1 MIAILKERAK
11 MKDNNSIFSIKDIHV
26 TVEGK
31 EVVKGVSLDI
41 KKGEK
46 HAMMGPNGSGKS
58 SLANALAG
66 HPNYEITSG
75 EAYLDGENLLELDA
89 TERSLA
95 GMFLA
100 FQYPLAIPG
109 VTVANFLRSAIK
121 ARSNGDD
128 SKLRNFRKELM
139 EKFKLL
145 NMNKAFATRYVN
157 DGFSGGEK
165 KRLEIL
171 QMAMLNPKIAIL
183 DETDS
188 GLDIDA
194 LKVVSNG
201 INKTSSGENG
211 ILLVTH
217 YQRILNYVKP
227 DRIHVMMDGKIVH
240 SGGAELAEQLE
251 EQGYDWLEQNSP
263 EEIGAKG

>member
-1 MIAILKERAK
+1 MVDKKA
-11 MKDNNSIFSIKDIHV
+11 IFSMRDIHV
-26 TVEGK
+26 NIEGK

-41 KKGEK
+41 WGGEK
-46 HAMMGPNGSGKS
+46 HAIMGPNGSGKS

-66 HPNYEITSG
+66 HPHYEITSG
-75 EAYLDGENLLELDA
+75 EAFIDGKNLLELDA

-95 GMFLA
+95 GLFLA

-109 VTVANFLRSAIK
+109 VTVANFLRTAIK
-121 ARSNGDD
+121 ARFGDD
-128 SKLRNFRKELM
+128 DSRLRKFRKELM
-139 EKFKLL
+139 EKLASLEIDKS
-145 NMNKAFATRYVN
+145 FATRYVN

-171 QMAMLNPKIAIL
+171 QMAMLKPRIAIL

-194 LKVVSNG
+194 LKIVSKG
-201 INKTSSGENG
+201 INSSATPDDGV
-211 ILLVTH
+211 LLVTH

-227 DRIHVMMDGKIVH
+227 DRVHVMIDGRIVK
-240 SGGAELAEQLE
+240 SGGPELAHQLE
-251 EQGYDWLEQNSP
+251 DQGYDRMKNQIP
-263 EEIGAKG
+263 ERIEA

>member
-1 MIAILKERAK
+1 MVDKK
-11 MKDNNSIFSIKDIHV
+11 VIFSIRDIHV
-26 TVEGK
+26 NIEGK

-41 KKGEK
+41 RGGEK
-46 HAMMGPNGSGKS
+46 HALMGPNGSGKS
-58 SLANALAG
+58 SLGNALAG

-75 EAYLDGENLLELDA
+75 EAFIDGKNLLELDA

-95 GMFLA
+95 GLFLA

-109 VTVANFLRSAIK
+109 VTVANFLRTAIK
-121 ARSNGDD
+121 ARFGNDD
-128 SKLRNFRKELM
+128 ARLRNFRRELM
-139 EKFKLL
+139 EKLASLEIDKS
-145 NMNKAFATRYVN
+145 FATRYVN

-171 QMAMLNPKIAIL
+171 QMAMLKPRIAIL

-194 LKVVSNG
+194 LKIVSKG
-201 INKTSSGENG
+201 INSSATSDDGV
-211 ILLVTH
+211 LLVTH

-227 DRIHVMMDGKIVH
+227 DRVHVMIDGRIVK
-240 SGGAELAEQLE
+240 SGGPELAHQLE
-251 EQGYDWLEQNSP
+251 DQGYDRMKNRIP
-263 EEIGAKG
+263 EKIEA

>member
-1 MIAILKERAK
+1 MVDKK
-11 MKDNNSIFSIKDIHV
+11 VIFSIHDIHV
-26 TVEGK
+26 NVEGK

-41 KKGEK
+41 RRGEK
-46 HAMMGPNGSGKS
+46 HALMGPNGSGKS
-58 SLANALAG
+58 SLGNALAG

-75 EAYLDGENLLELDA
+75 KAFIDGQNLLEMDA

-95 GMFLA
+95 GLFLA

-109 VTVANFLRSAIK
+109 VTVANFLRTAIK
-121 ARSNGDD
+121 ARSGGDD
-128 SKLRNFRKELM
+128 SRLRNFRKELM
-139 EKFKLL
+139 EKFRFLEIDKS
-145 NMNKAFATRYVN
+145 FATRYVN

-171 QMAMLNPKIAIL
+171 QMAMLKPRIAIL

-194 LKVVSNG
+194 LKIVSKG
-201 INKTSSGENG
+201 INDFSTSDDAV
-211 ILLVTH
+211 LLVTH

-227 DRIHVMMDGKIVH
+227 HRVHVMIDGRIVK
-240 SGGAELAEQLE
+240 SGGPELAHQLE
-251 EQGYDWLEQNSP
+251 DQGYERMKNQIP
-263 EEIGAKG
+263 KKIEA

>member
-1 MIAILKERAK
+1 MAVNKK
-11 MKDNNSIFSIKDIHV
+11 PVFSFEDIHV
-26 TVEGK
+26 EVEGK
-31 EVVKGVSLDI
+31 EVVRGVTLNI
-41 KKGEK
+41 GRGEK
-46 HAMMGPNGSGKS
+46 HALMGPNGSGKS

-66 HPNYEITSG
+66 HPNYHITSG
-75 EAYLDGENLLELDA
+75 KAQIEGGDLLTMDA
-89 TERSLA
+89 TERARA
-95 GMFLA
+95 GLFLA

-109 VTVANFLRSAIK
+109 VTVANFLRAALKSIHDNDESVL
-121 ARSNGDD
+121 RS
-128 SKLRNFRKELM
+128 FRKELA

-145 NMNKAFATRYVN
+145 EIEQAFATRYVN

-171 QMAMLNPKIAIL
+171 QMAVLNPKVAIL

-194 LKVVSNG
+194 LKIVSKG
-201 INKTSSGENG
+201 INSSASPEGG

-227 DRIHVMMDGKIVH
+227 DFIHVMMEGKIVR
-240 SGGAELAEQLE
+240 SGGPELALQLE
-251 EQGYDWLEQNSP
+251 DQGYDWLKTELHDK
-263 EEIGAKG
+263 IGV

>member
-1 MIAILKERAK
+1 MVDKK
-11 MKDNNSIFSIKDIHV
+11 VIFSIRDIHV
-26 TVEGK
+26 NIEGK

-41 KKGEK
+41 RGGEK
-46 HAMMGPNGSGKS
+46 HAIMGPNGSGKS

-66 HPNYEITSG
+66 HPHYEITSG
-75 EAYLDGENLLELDA
+75 EALIDGKNLLEMDA

-95 GMFLA
+95 GLFLA

-109 VTVANFLRSAIK
+109 VTVANFLRTAIK
-121 ARSNGDD
+121 SRLGNDD
-128 SKLRNFRKELM
+128 SRLRNFRRELM
-139 EKFKLL
+139 EKLASLEIDKSFV
-145 NMNKAFATRYVN
+145 TRYVN

-171 QMAMLNPKIAIL
+171 QMAMLKPRIAIL

-194 LKVVSNG
+194 LKIVSKG
-201 INKTSSGENG
+201 INSSATADDGV
-211 ILLVTH
+211 LLVTH

-227 DRIHVMMDGKIVH
+227 DRVHVMIEGRIVK
-240 SGGAELAEQLE
+240 SGGPELAHQLE
-251 EQGYDWLEQNSP
+251 DQGYERMKNQIP
-263 EEIGAKG
+263 EKIEA

>member
-1 MIAILKERAK
+1 MSDL
-11 MKDNNSIFSIKDIHV
+11 IFSIKDIHV
-26 TVEGK
+26 VVEGK

-46 HAMMGPNGSGKS
+46 HAIMGPNGSGKS

-75 EAYLDGENLLELDA
+75 EAWLCGQNLLEMDA
-89 TERSLA
+89 TERSLS
-95 GMFLA
+95 GLFLA
-100 FQYPLAIPG
+100 FQYPMAIPG
-109 VTVANFLRSAIK
+109 VTVANFLRTAIK
-121 ARSNGDD
+121 ARINGDD
-128 SKLRNFRKELM
+128 TRLKNFRKELT
-139 EKFKLL
+139 EKFKLREVD
-145 NMNKAFATRYVN
+145 KSFATRYVN

-171 QMAMLNPKIAIL
+171 QMAMLKPRMAIL

-194 LKVVSNG
+194 LKIVSKG
-201 INKTSSGENG
+201 INAASTAEDG

-217 YQRILNYVKP
+217 YQRILNYVSP
-227 DRIHVMMDGKIVH
+227 DRVHVMMDGKIVN
-240 SGGAELAEQLE
+240 SGGPELAHQLE
-251 EQGYDWLEQNSP
+251 DEGYDWMKTEKI
-263 EEIGAKG
+263 EA